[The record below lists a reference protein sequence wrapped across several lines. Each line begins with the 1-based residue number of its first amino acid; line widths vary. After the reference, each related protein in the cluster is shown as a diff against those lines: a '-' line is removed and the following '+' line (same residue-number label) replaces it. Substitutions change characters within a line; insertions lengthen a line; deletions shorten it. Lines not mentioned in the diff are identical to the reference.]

1 MTDAKNIPLI
11 EVHNLKKYYPIKGG
25 VITHTTGHIKAV
37 DGVSFSIPK
46 GQTLGLVGES
56 GCGKST
62 IGRQLVGLETPTEG
76 TICYN
81 GCDLAAIQKDK
92 KQLRQIRTKLQ
103 MVFQDPYSSLNPR
116 KHIFE
121 ILSQPMLYHH
131 ISTKA
136 SVEQD
141 ILKLLDMVGLPKT
154 VLGRYP
160 HEFSG
165 GQRQRIAIAKA
176 LSLNPE
182 FIVCDEP
189 VSALDVSIQAQILN
203 LLKELQKELGLTLL
217 FVGHGLGA
225 VNYVSDQIAV
235 MYLGKIVEI
244 GAAKE
249 VFRHP
254 VHPYTKALLEAV
266 PIPDTAQKDKERRL
280 LQGEIGSNTNPP
292 AGCRFHNRCPYAA
305 ERCAQEMPEL
315 MEISSRLQPETS
327 ANENPHCT
335 HKAACPIMLENMRNI
350 KEEEAHG

>member
-1 MTDAKNIPLI
+1 MSDENKIPLI
-11 EVHNLKKYYPIKGG
+11 AVENMKKYYPVKGG
-25 VITHTTGHIKAV
+25 IITHTTGYVKAV
-37 DGVSFSIPK
+37 DGVSFDILK

-62 IGRQLVGLETPTEG
+62 IGRQVVGLENPTEG
-76 TICYN
+76 KIYYN
-81 GCDLAAIQKDK
+81 GCDLSAIRKNK
-92 KQLRQIRTKLQ
+92 KQMQQIRTKLQ

-121 ILSQPMLYHH
+121 ILAQPMLYHH
-131 ISTKA
+131 ISAKDT
-136 SVEQD
+136 VEQD
-141 ILKLLDMVGLPKT
+141 ILKILDMVGLPRT

-165 GQRQRIAIAKA
+165 GQRQRIGIAKA

-225 VNYVSDQIAV
+225 VHYVSDRIAV

-244 GAAKE
+244 GDAQE

-254 VHPYTKALLEAV
+254 LHPYTKALLDAV
-266 PIPDTAQKDKERRL
+266 LIPDITQKNQERKL
-280 LQGEIGSNTNPP
+280 LQGEIGSSTNPP
-292 AGCRFHNRCPYAA
+292 SGCRFHNRCPYATEA
-305 ERCAQEMPEL
+305 CRREVPEL
-315 MEISSRLQPETS
+315 RNVDDRGLRQV
-327 ANENPHCT
+327 
-335 HKAACPIMLENMRNI
+335 ACPVILQSG
-350 KEEEAHG
+350 KEAVHG

>member
-1 MTDAKNIPLI
+1 MTDENKIPLI
-11 EVHNLKKYYPIKGG
+11 AVENMKKYYPVKGG
-25 VITHTTGHIKAV
+25 IITHTTGYVKAV
-37 DGVSFSIPK
+37 DGVSFDIPK

-76 TICYN
+76 KIYYN
-81 GCDLAAIQKDK
+81 GCDLSSIRKNK
-92 KQLRQIRTKLQ
+92 KQMQQIRTKLQ

-121 ILSQPMLYHH
+121 ILAQPMLYHH
-131 ISTKA
+131 ISTKDT
-136 SVEQD
+136 VEQD
-141 ILKLLDMVGLPKT
+141 ILKILDMVGLPRT

-165 GQRQRIAIAKA
+165 GQRQRIGIAKA

-225 VNYVSDQIAV
+225 VHYVSDRIAV

-244 GAAKE
+244 GDAQE

-254 VHPYTKALLEAV
+254 MHPYTKALLDAV
-266 PIPDTAQKDKERRL
+266 LIPDITQKNQERKL
-280 LQGEIGSNTNPP
+280 LQGEIGSSTNPP
-292 AGCRFHNRCPYAA
+292 AGCRFHNRCPYATEA
-305 ERCAQEMPEL
+305 CKQEVPEL
-315 MEISSRLQPETS
+315 RNVDAKGSRQV
-327 ANENPHCT
+327 
-335 HKAACPIMLENMRNI
+335 ACPVILQSG
-350 KEEEAHG
+350 KEADHG